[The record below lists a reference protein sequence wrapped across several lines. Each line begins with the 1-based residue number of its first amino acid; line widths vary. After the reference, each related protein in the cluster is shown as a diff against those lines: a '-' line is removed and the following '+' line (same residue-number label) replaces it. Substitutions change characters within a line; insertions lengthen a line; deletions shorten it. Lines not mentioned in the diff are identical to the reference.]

1 MKPGLVVI
9 PVNRD
14 VYRFV
19 RRLEM
24 CIVHPTEP
32 WIFRR
37 EGPRKYQFVV
47 WNYDRLEVVQ
57 FHLAKKEQRYANIS
71 YDVDGLVLPGR
82 PKFVSQK
89 RWILVGLE
97 DRHYSR
103 QETGYIYVYNYIA
116 VQNFKGSKTY
126 LVSKI
131 KSIKAHDNGS
141 VFLDV
146 HPSRPYVLSS
156 VISDDD
162 DPGKLKPVKSIKLW
176 DWENGWDCVRTFN
189 MEEAVAGGAQFNP
202 KDQDTFVTIS
212 KNGVVKAWNIDS
224 PECTY
229 TLTTTRGE
237 AWCFD
242 FFSTQG
248 GKQYLVIAEGKKCTI
263 WDYHSGTLV
272 ETLKGIMG
280 TVCSHPELPV
290 LITASDGTRGSSV
303 DGRVHLWSSSTF
315 SLVGVLNSDLGRV
328 LGVAGVKGSGR
339 IVINHEHGIAV
350 AEIGHMLESERP
362 HESDGSEIE

>member
-1 MKPGLVVI
+1 
-9 PVNRD
+9 
-14 VYRFV
+14 
-19 RRLEM
+19 
-24 CIVHPTEP
+24 
-32 WIFRR
+32 
-37 EGPRKYQFVV
+37 
-47 WNYDRLEVVQ
+47 
-57 FHLAKKEQRYANIS
+57 
-71 YDVDGLVLPGR
+71 
-82 PKFVSQK
+82 
-89 RWILVGLE
+89 
-97 DRHYSR
+97 
-103 QETGYIYVYNYIA
+103 

-131 KSIKAHDNGS
+131 KSFKAHDNGR

-156 VISDDD
+156 SVIFDDD

-189 MEEAVAGGAQFNP
+189 MEEAVVGGAQFNP

-229 TLTTTRGE
+229 TFTTTGGVPR
-237 AWCFD
+237 CFD

-248 GKQYLVIAEGKKCTI
+248 GKQYLVIAEGEKCNKDLVITEGPKCTI

-272 ETLKGIMG
+272 ETLKGNMD

-290 LITASDGTRGSSV
+290 LIYNIDDGTRGSSV
-303 DGRVHLWSSSTF
+303 DDGTVHLWSSSTF
-315 SLVGVLNSDLGRV
+315 SLVGVLRSDLGRV
-328 LGVAGVKGSGR
+328 LGVAGVKGSER

-362 HESDGSEIE
+362 HESEGSEIE

>member
-1 MKPGLVVI
+1 MTYI
-9 PVNRD
+9 
-14 VYRFV
+14 FV
-19 RRLEM
+19 
-24 CIVHPTEP
+24 
-32 WIFRR
+32 
-37 EGPRKYQFVV
+37 Q
-47 WNYDRLEVVQ
+47 EVVQ
-57 FHLAKKEQRYANIS
+57 FHLAQKPQQVDWRFITDGNIS

-103 QETGYIYVYNYIA
+103 QEAGYIYVYNYIA

-146 HPSRPYVLSS
+146 HPSRPYVLSLS

-176 DWENGWDCVRTFN
+176 DWENGWGCVKTFN

-212 KNGVVKAWNIDS
+212 KNGVVKVH
-224 PECTY
+224 EFYVT
-229 TLTTTRGE
+229 
-237 AWCFD
+237 
-242 FFSTQG
+242 
-248 GKQYLVIAEGKKCTI
+248 
-263 WDYHSGTLV
+263 
-272 ETLKGIMG
+272 
-280 TVCSHPELPV
+280 
-290 LITASDGTRGSSV
+290 SS
-303 DGRVHLWSSSTF
+303 RV
-315 SLVGVLNSDLGRV
+315 V
-328 LGVAGVKGSGR
+328 
-339 IVINHEHGIAV
+339 
-350 AEIGHMLESERP
+350 
-362 HESDGSEIE
+362 